1 MNVAPVDS
9 IQELPTTP
17 SASIKIGN
25 ISILVWEAMADEQT
39 FLSNVEWIAE
49 DHVKLVAYSGLEQ
62 DLPSPLDPSAVYVS
76 VSSWCGGSNQVEIH
90 TKVHV

>member
-1 MNVAPVDS
+1 
-9 IQELPTTP
+9 
-17 SASIKIGN
+17 
-25 ISILVWEAMADEQT
+25 MADEQT

-49 DHVKLVAYSGLEQ
+49 DHVKLVAYSGLKQ